1 MSLENLRGQIDAVDT
16 ELLSLFERRMELSRQ
31 IAEVKSTQGLPIS
44 DPVRESEKMLA
55 VSGRVQPALTYH
67 AHTLYDTLFELSKS
81 YQRAASPLPPLM
93 LGEIRGA
100 VRDCFPTS
108 ATVACPGV
116 EGSFSQLACERL
128 FAYPNLVHFK
138 SSTFDKVFA
147 AIENGLCDYGVLP
160 LENSTTGLVGKIYD
174 LMKNNYSNFRIVK
187 SVRLGVEHNLLAPP
201 GVKLEDVREIF
212 SHEQALRQC
221 AGFID
226 SLGTPGV
233 EIKITPCENT
243 AIAAESVAG
252 SDRKDIAAIGSHRCI
267 ELYGL
272 NCLAKNIQD
281 EAANYTRF
289 ICISKQL
296 EIYPGANRS
305 SIIMVTPNTPGSL
318 SKALRRFYA
327 LGLNLIKL
335 ESRPLFENNSAK
347 VMFYL
352 DFECSPH
359 SEAFARLLDEMKVF
373 CEEFQYLGSY
383 TEVV

>member
-16 ELLSLFERRMELSRQ
+16 ELLGLFEQRMELSRQ
-31 IAEVKSTQGLPIS
+31 IAEVKGAGGLPIA
-44 DPVRESEKMLA
+44 DPAREAEKMLA
-55 VSGRVQPALTYH
+55 VGSNVPPELKNH
-67 AHTLYDTLFELSKS
+67 AHTLYDTLFELSKN
-81 YQRAASPLPPLM
+81 YQRTVNPLPSQM
-93 LGEIRGA
+93 HKEIQNA
-100 VRDCFPTS
+100 VRDNFPKG

-128 FAYPNLVHFK
+128 FAYPKLMHFK
-138 SSTFDKVFA
+138 ALTFDKVFA

-174 LMKNNYSNFRIVK
+174 LMQNNYSSFKIVK

-201 GVKLEDVREIF
+201 GVKLENVREIF

-221 AGFID
+221 AKFIE
-226 SLGTPGV
+226 SLGSEVKVTS
-233 EIKITPCENT
+233 CENT
-243 AIAAESVAG
+243 AIAAESVAA
-252 SDRKDIAAIGSHRCI
+252 SPRRDIAAIGSHRCV

-272 NCLAKNIQD
+272 NCLAKDIQD
-281 EAANYTRF
+281 EADNYTRF

-296 EIYPGANRS
+296 EIYPGANRT
-305 SIIMVTPNTPGSL
+305 SIIMVLPNTPGSL
-318 SKALRRFYA
+318 TKALQRFYA
-327 LGLNLIKL
+327 LGLNLTKL
-335 ESRPLFENNSAK
+335 ESRPLFEGNSAK

-359 SEAFARLLDEMKVF
+359 SEAFARLLEEMKVF

>member
-16 ELLSLFERRMELSRQ
+16 ELLELFERRMELSRQ
-31 IAEVKSTQGLPIS
+31 VAEVKSAQGLPIA
-44 DPVRESEKMLA
+44 DPKREAEKLLD
-55 VSGRVQPALTYH
+55 VGGRVSPELKNY
-67 AHTLYDTLFELSKS
+67 AHTLYDTLFELSKN
-81 YQRAASPLPPLM
+81 YQRTVRPAPSLM
-93 LGEIRGA
+93 HEEIQKA
-100 VRDCFPTS
+100 VRESFPKS

-116 EGSFSQLACERL
+116 EGSFSQLACERM

-138 SSTFDKVFA
+138 ALTFDKVFA
-147 AIENGLCDYGVLP
+147 AIESGFCDYGVLP

-174 LMKNNYSNFRIVK
+174 LMQNNYGSFRIVK
-187 SVRLGVEHNLLAPP
+187 SVQLKVEHNLLALP
-201 GVKLEDVREIF
+201 GVKLEDIREIF

-221 AGFID
+221 AGFIE
-226 SLGTPGV
+226 SLGSG
-233 EIKITPCENT
+233 IKLTSCENT

-252 SDRKDIAAIGSHRCI
+252 SPRRDIAAIGSQRCV

-272 NCLAKNIQD
+272 NCLQKDIQD
-281 EAANYTRF
+281 EEANYTRF

-296 EIYPGANRS
+296 EIYPGANRT
-305 SIIMVTPNTPGSL
+305 SIIMVLPNQPGSL
-318 SKALRRFYA
+318 TKVLQRFYA
-327 LGLNLIKL
+327 LGLNLTKL
-335 ESRPLFENNSAK
+335 ESRPLFEKSSAK

-359 SEAFARLLDEMKVF
+359 SEAFARLLEEMKVF

>member
-1 MSLENLRGQIDAVDT
+1 MSLENLRGRIDAVDT
-16 ELLSLFERRMELSRQ
+16 ELLGLFEQRMELSRQ
-31 IAEVKSTQGLPIS
+31 IAAVKSAQGLPIN
-44 DPVRESEKMLA
+44 DPRREAEKMLE
-55 VSGRVQPALTYH
+55 VGGKVPPALKNH
-67 AHTLYDTLFELSKS
+67 AHALYDTLFELSKN
-81 YQRAASPLPPLM
+81 YQRTEQSRPSAM
-93 LGEIRGA
+93 YEYIQGA
-100 VRDCFPTS
+100 VRESFPES

-128 FAYPNLVHFK
+128 FAYPKLVHFK
-138 SSTFDKVFA
+138 AFTFDKVFD
-147 AIENGLCDYGVLP
+147 AIEGGLCDYGVLP

-174 LMKNNYSNFRIVK
+174 LMQNNYSNFRIVK
-187 SVRLGVEHNLLAPP
+187 GVRLGVEHNLLAPP

-221 AGFID
+221 AGFIAG
-226 SLGTPGV
+226 LGGPGV
-233 EIKITPCENT
+233 EIKATPSENT
-243 AIAAESVAG
+243 AIAAEFVA
-252 SDRKDIAAIGSHRCI
+252 SSTRRDIAAIASKRCV

-272 NCLAKNIQD
+272 NCLQRDIQD

-296 EIYPGANRS
+296 EIYPGANRT
-305 SIIMVTPNTPGSL
+305 SIIMVTPNLPGSL

-327 LGLNLIKL
+327 LGLNLTKL
-335 ESRPLFENNSAK
+335 ESRPLFEKNSAK

-352 DFECSPH
+352 DFDCSPH
-359 SEAFARLLDEMKVF
+359 SEAFARLLEEMKVY

>member
-1 MSLENLRGQIDAVDT
+1 MSLESLRGQIDALDT
-16 ELLSLFERRMELSRQ
+16 ELLGLFERRMELSRQ
-31 IAEVKSTQGLPIS
+31 IAEVKSVAGLPIT
-44 DPVRESEKMLA
+44 DPVREAEKMREVGGKVPSILK
-55 VSGRVQPALTYH
+55 SH

-81 YQRAASPLPPLM
+81 YQRAVQPQPSPIYR
-93 LGEIRGA
+93 EIQGA
-100 VRDCFPTS
+100 VRESFPKS

-138 SSTFDKVFA
+138 AFTFDKVFA
-147 AIENGLCDYGVLP
+147 AIENGFCDYGVLP

-174 LMKNNYSNFRIVK
+174 LMQNNYSSFRIVK
-187 SVRLGVEHNLLAPP
+187 GVRLGVEHNLLVPA

-221 AGFID
+221 AGFIE
-226 SLGTPGV
+226 SLGG
-233 EIKITPCENT
+233 EIKVTSCENT

-252 SDRKDIAAIGSHRCI
+252 SPRRDIAAIGSLRCV

-272 NCLAKNIQD
+272 SCLQKNIQD

-296 EIYPGANRS
+296 EIYPGANRT
-305 SIIMVTPNTPGSL
+305 SIIMVLPNQPGSL
-318 SKALRRFYA
+318 SKALNRFYA
-327 LGLNLIKL
+327 LGLNLTKL
-335 ESRPLFENNSAK
+335 ESRPLFEKNSAK